1 MPKLIDHQNK
11 KQSIA
16 EAAWRVVLKHGWE
29 GMTVRNIAKEAG
41 LSLGSLRYYFS
52 TQEELYRYA
61 KELVHKRLAE
71 RIDEIFKEDISPK
84 VKIIRVL
91 LELIPVGGELTL
103 ETEARLIFKLHL
115 RHEEKGFDMQQD
127 SVYAA
132 VKNVMSNLVLLN
144 LLNREADLNLE
155 TERLYALM
163 DGMALDAM
171 LRKREGKI
179 EMAQKMI
186 IAHLNSIC
194 KEEMEAEL

>member
-16 EAAWRVVLKHGWE
+16 EAAWKVVLKHGWE
-29 GMTVRNIAKEAG
+29 GTSVRNIAKEAE

-52 TQEELYRYA
+52 TQEELYEYA
-61 KELVHKRLAE
+61 KDLVHKRLTE

-91 LELIPVGGELTL
+91 LELIPGGGRLKL
-103 ETEARLIFKLHL
+103 ETEARLVFKLHV
-115 RHEEKGFDMQQD
+115 RHEEKDFEVQQD

-179 EMAQKMI
+179 ERAKKLI

-194 KEEMEAEL
+194 KEEMDDGL